1 MTPRLF
7 FTEDG
12 LTAQVD
18 VLSCAPCDDG
28 FAVVLSRTPFHPQGG
43 GQPSDTGWIGDSEVI
58 KVFHDVEHV
67 VHVVNAA
74 VQTGETQARVDATR
88 RLLNTR
94 LHSAGHLIGVCG
106 ERAGWIPSKAHH
118 WPGECRV
125 SFVPGN
131 APQPLQAQQVEE
143 QLQRGID
150 ADLPRLTRME
160 GDQRFIGFGELPA
173 HPCAGT
179 HVSSL
184 KQLKSVPIL
193 SIKEKK
199 GVLTVRYDVQ

>member
-74 VQTGETQARVDATR
+74 VQTGKNQARVDATR

-143 QLQRGID
+143 QLQRWID

-160 GDQRFIGFGELPA
+160 GAQRFIGFGELHA

-184 KQLKSVPIL
+184 KHLKTVSIL

>member
-74 VQTGETQARVDATR
+74 VQTGKNQARVDATR

-125 SFVPGN
+125 SFTPGEH
-131 APQPLQAQQVEE
+131 AQPIDAQQIQQRLE
-143 QLQRGID
+143 QWIR
-150 ADLPRLTRME
+150 ADLPRHVRVDNQQRAVQF
-160 GDQRFIGFGELPA
+160 GDLPSY
-173 HPCAGT
+173 PCGGT

-184 KQLKSVPIL
+184 ATLGAVNVISVNL
-193 SIKEKK
+193 KK
-199 GVLTVRYDVQ
+199 GVLSVRYDLN

>member
-58 KVFHDVEHV
+58 KVFHDVEHL

-74 VQTGETQARVDATR
+74 VQTGKNQARVDATR

-143 QLQRGID
+143 QLQRWID

-160 GDQRFIGFGELPA
+160 GAQRFIGFGELHA

-184 KQLKSVPIL
+184 KQLKTVPIL

>member
-74 VQTGETQARVDATR
+74 VQTGKNQARVDATR

-143 QLQRGID
+143 QLQRWID
-150 ADLPRLTRME
+150 ADLPRMTRME
-160 GDQRFIGFGELPA
+160 GDQRFIGFGELPT

-184 KQLKSVPIL
+184 KHLKTVSIL

>member
-74 VQTGETQARVDATR
+74 VQTGETQARVDAMR

-143 QLQRGID
+143 QLQRWID

-160 GDQRFIGFGELPA
+160 GAQRFIGFGELHA

>member
-1 MTPRLF
+1 M
-7 FTEDG
+7 
-12 LTAQVD
+12 
-18 VLSCAPCDDG
+18 
-28 FAVVLSRTPFHPQGG
+28 
-43 GQPSDTGWIGDSEVI
+43 I
-58 KVFHDVEHV
+58 KVFHDVEHL

-74 VQTGETQARVDATR
+74 VQTGKNQARVDATR

-143 QLQRGID
+143 QLQRWID
-150 ADLPRLTRME
+150 ADLPRMTRME
-160 GDQRFIGFGELPA
+160 GDQRFIGFGELPT

-184 KQLKSVPIL
+184 KQLKTVPIL

>member
-74 VQTGETQARVDATR
+74 VQTGKNQARVDATR

-143 QLQRGID
+143 QLQRWID

-160 GDQRFIGFGELPA
+160 GAQRFIGFGELHA

>member
-74 VQTGETQARVDATR
+74 VQTGKNQARVDAAPFEYPPAFGRSFDRRLWRTR
-88 RLLNTR
+88 RLDPQQ
-94 LHSAGHLIGVCG
+94 SA
-106 ERAGWIPSKAHH
+106 
-118 WPGECRV
+118 
-125 SFVPGN
+125 
-131 APQPLQAQQVEE
+131 
-143 QLQRGID
+143 
-150 ADLPRLTRME
+150 
-160 GDQRFIGFGELPA
+160 
-173 HPCAGT
+173 
-179 HVSSL
+179 SL
-184 KQLKSVPIL
+184 A
-193 SIKEKK
+193 
-199 GVLTVRYDVQ
+199 R

>member
-58 KVFHDVEHV
+58 KVFHDVEHL

-74 VQTGETQARVDATR
+74 VQTGKNQARVDATR

-143 QLQRGID
+143 QLQRWID
-150 ADLPRLTRME
+150 ADLPRMTRME
-160 GDQRFIGFGELPA
+160 GDQRFIGFGELPT

-184 KQLKSVPIL
+184 KQLKTVPIL
-193 SIKEKK
+193 SIK
-199 GVLTVRYDVQ
+199 